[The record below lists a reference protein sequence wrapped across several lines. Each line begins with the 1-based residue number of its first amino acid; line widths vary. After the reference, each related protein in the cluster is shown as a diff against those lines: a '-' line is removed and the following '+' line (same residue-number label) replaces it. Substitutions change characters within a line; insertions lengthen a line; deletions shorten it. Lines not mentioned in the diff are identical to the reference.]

1 MEYIDHIYYIN
12 LNQRKDRMLSIETQ
26 LKIFNLKGERIEATF
41 IKDFPAKGC
50 TSSHIK
56 CITNAIENNYKN
68 ILILEDDFIFVMPQD
83 EFENKLKYF
92 FNIHKDWNVLLLN
105 GSHVKSKKSSEY
117 FSKIIKSSS
126 TCGYMVNCH
135 YYKKLF
141 LNYTNSY
148 DNIKKNSIDNYAIDK
163 GWQSLQ
169 KTDNW
174 YIFDPLAGYQDSSYS
189 DIEKKF
195 TNYFNQKY
203 ILCNLKGELGNQLF
217 QIANAYYLS
226 KKYGKK
232 LIVSNDNP
240 ELNKLYHE
248 IEKNLLQNNFITIVN

>member
-1 MEYIDHIYYIN
+1 
-12 LNQRKDRMLSIETQ
+12 
-26 LKIFNLKGERIEATF
+26 
-41 IKDFPAKGC
+41 
-50 TSSHIK
+50 
-56 CITNAIENNYKN
+56 
-68 ILILEDDFIFVMPQD
+68 
-83 EFENKLKYF
+83 
-92 FNIHKDWNVLLLN
+92 
-105 GSHVKSKKSSEY
+105 
-117 FSKIIKSSS
+117 
-126 TCGYMVNCH
+126 MVNCH

-248 IEKNLLQNNFITIVN
+248 IEKNLLQNNFETENVSEKEFKYVCDKMYVSFKNAIVLKQMKRMKNINDIQRIYKIYNTFQILLFSKILNEK